1 MNCLTCKT
9 ASNLCTVYWLDT
21 VLRVFTHHQCP
32 FTEYQ
37 LFIAHWVFWRYLA
50 GVQSSMFGCCLLG
63 QITILYMLLGVDC
76 KALSI
81 RRNPCWM
88 VSLIQSSTQYSIPLV
103 TPSNTYM
110 LLLEALVLSC
120 VFWMQ
125 AAIFIFGFHAN
136 FLALFLTHSSG
147 DVAIVILII
156 IIITWAAC
164 THLGMLKHLNFCD
177 HYVANA
183 NIATSLSFNHC
194 FNCYH
199 TILTKQRRQREQVAK
214 SQLLKFLSHSLYVV
228 KFVWGT
234 ILLRHGIL

>member
-1 MNCLTCKT
+1 
-9 ASNLCTVYWLDT
+9 
-21 VLRVFTHHQCP
+21 
-32 FTEYQ
+32 
-37 LFIAHWVFWRYLA
+37 
-50 GVQSSMFGCCLLG
+50 MFGCCLLLG
-63 QITILYMLLGVDC
+63 QITILYVCITQVVINACSYTTGSHSVCAVRTLLGVDC

-88 VSLIQSSTQYSIPLV
+88 VFLIQSSTQYSIPLV
-103 TPSNTYM
+103 TLSNAYM

-136 FLALFLTHSSG
+136 FLAIFLTHSSG

-156 IIITWAAC
+156 IIIITWAAC
-164 THLGMLKHLNFCD
+164 THLGIIKHLNFCD

-183 NIATSLSFNHC
+183 NIATSLIFNHC
-194 FNCYH
+194 FNCYC
-199 TILTKQRRQREQVAK
+199 TILTVQRRQQEQVAK

-228 KFVWGT
+228 KS
-234 ILLRHGIL
+234 L